1 MRELIFIRR
10 NKNPQAS
17 TQTQCQW
24 RQRKVQLGT
33 ACNNKSKKTT
43 KLRRAADPLKPVRR
57 RDATLMC
64 MCYEVKDRLIHPS
77 SGWLIFCTIVSEIP
91 DVIFDR
97 VVQKSCKALD
107 TVLLTPAVPPHHRH
121 PSLAECR
128 CSWDKPMTDICRT
141 RIHCCCSCGVTDV
154 FLPIVARI
162 WKLLIASAVNHRNKR
177 FQACERENA

>member
-1 MRELIFIRR
+1 MDDWRWCKVYPRDNLWKGKNFVGAIQRGLKTMRELIFIRI

-33 ACNNKSKKTT
+33 ACSNKSKKTT
-43 KLRRAADPLKPVRR
+43 KMRRADLLKPVRR
-57 RDATLMC
+57 RDTTPMC

-77 SGWLIFCTIVSEIP
+77 SGRLIFCTIVSEIP

-107 TVLLTPAVPPHHRH
+107 TVCFSYQL
-121 PSLAECR
+121 
-128 CSWDKPMTDICRT
+128 
-141 RIHCCCSCGVTDV
+141 
-154 FLPIVARI
+154 FLPTTAIPPWQSVVVHEISRWLTFA
-162 WKLLIASAVNHRNKR
+162 
-177 FQACERENA
+177 ERESISVVPVE